1 MKQNLITLSI
11 FTAFVIIEVA
21 CAGTSVKPVSPC
33 PGQYCIAVTIPEL
46 PGSPEVCYSTAAE
59 LAMAKAS
66 LSMKGDAG
74 VNSNQNP

>member
-11 FTAFVIIEVA
+11 FTAFVLVVVA
-21 CAGTSVKPVSPC
+21 CASLKPVSPC

-59 LAMAKAS
+59 LALAKAS
-66 LSMKGDAG
+66 LAAKGDAG